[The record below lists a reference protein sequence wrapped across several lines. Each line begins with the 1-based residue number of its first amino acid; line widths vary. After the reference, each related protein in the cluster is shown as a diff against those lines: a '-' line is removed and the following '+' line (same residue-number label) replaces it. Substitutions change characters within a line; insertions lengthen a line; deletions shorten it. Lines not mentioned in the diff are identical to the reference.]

1 MRNEIVIEFNE
12 ENRKKFLKK
21 YFAIHPKAKNEPIKS
36 CVHPSLN
43 TWQNMH
49 YAAKNTLKQNW
60 KDYVSMVVEELGYK
74 DLNIDRCEI
83 HVHIVKPTRVKFDL
97 DNTSIKFIQDSLV
110 HNKVIIEDNY
120 TVLSKLTYTGEYQ
133 KGISK
138 MILTIRY

>member
-1 MRNEIVIEFNE
+1 MEKEIRIEFNE
-12 ENRKKFLKK
+12 DNRQRFLKM
-21 YFAIHPKAKNEPIKS
+21 YFMIHPKAKNEPIKS
-36 CVHPSLN
+36 CIHPSLN

-74 DLNIDRCEI
+74 DLGIDKCEI
-83 HVHIVKPTRVKFDL
+83 YVHITKPTRVKFDL

-110 HNKVIIEDNY
+110 HNNVIIEDNY
-120 TVLSKLTYTGEYQ
+120 TVLSKLTYEGEYI

-138 MILTIRY
+138 MVLTIRY